1 MDQKKEINVFMET
14 KRLGEI
20 HHHLNR
26 FAAIDGV
33 FFLNVD
39 KKNIKNNLK
48 NMI

>member
-1 MDQKKEINVFMET
+1 MKSIKKGKLKRIA